1 MGPSKG
7 RRISQVCTAILLFL
21 LAGYFIYYCIGV
33 KDLSRR
39 VKTSISGPYAINRSL
54 REIQKNISHL
64 RFYAE
69 NLKTHSDLQTIGMI
83 KIEVPHLYFEIEEDL
98 QFVRQ
103 RFQDPHQEVEDIFED
118 YQDLKIK
125 QDALLE
131 MAGSKDLAEIAEFV
145 ELYLNPR
152 YAQINADMQDVF
164 NITDDMQRDLYFYSG
179 KMEQESI
186 FWSFVFVSSTAFM
199 LLLLQV
205 LLKWFHQKLYQK
217 NFQFDL
223 LSFNID
229 ETFLIFDRN
238 KKCCDFVAANIE
250 RVLGI
255 PFESI
260 KDDRGQLYS
269 YMDGLSAGVIH
280 EKMHKNGVTEKQWRT
295 QIRFKRPD
303 TGQLRSLD
311 VCFYHVGGEKYIA
324 TLFDRTK
331 EDEIQQNLRDALLQ
345 AQNADNAK
353 RDFLSRMSHEIRTP
367 MNAIIGMTEIASA
380 CLQDREKV
388 KDCLVKIG
396 YSSRHLLLL
405 INDILDMSRIENN
418 KMMISREPFDFYEL
432 IGQLG
437 AVFMPQAKQ
446 KGVKFSQSLI
456 GFEQDGNYLG
466 DALRINQILL
476 NLLSNAVK
484 FTPEGG
490 EILLEITRLPSKDK
504 LERIR
509 FLVKDNGIGM
519 TEEALA
525 RIFDPF
531 EQADATITRRFGGSG
546 LGMSITKN
554 LVTLMDGFIEVKSK
568 PGAGTC
574 CMVEIP
580 FEKAGFTMPD
590 SDSISSLRVLAVTE
604 DRSHLTKLLEKMRVS
619 AAFADTVP
627 AVSEELLK
635 ARDAGKPFDICILDR
650 DLPGLFALNGDLFQG
665 EGAPVIVLAASAFM
679 GEEECAR
686 HAGVVVFL
694 KKPVTDFSL
703 YRALLDASR
712 KKRLIGKIKTDMP
725 LAGLRILVA
734 EDNELNWEI
743 TKELLRLHGAQAECA
758 VDGEKAVKAF
768 LSHEPGYFD
777 AILMDVQMPVL
788 DGYGAARRIRAS
800 GRPDAGKIPM
810 LAATANAFPEDVS
823 QAAAAGM
830 DGHIAKPIDMER
842 LINALLPLLDK

>member
-7 RRISQVCTAILLFL
+7 RRISQFCTAILLFL

-33 KDLSRR
+33 KDLSQR
-39 VKTSISGPYAINRSL
+39 VKTSISGPYAVNRSL

-69 NLKTHSDLQTIGMI
+69 NLKSHSDLQTISMI

-98 QFVRQ
+98 QFVRL
-103 RFQDPHQEVEDIFED
+103 RFQDSHQEAEDIFED
-118 YQDLKIK
+118 YQDLKKK
-125 QDALLE
+125 QNALLE
-131 MAGSKDLAEIAEFV
+131 MAGNHDLAEIAEFV

-164 NITDDMQRDLYFYSG
+164 NITDEMQRDLYFYSG

-229 ETFLIFDRN
+229 ETFLIFDRD
-238 KKCCDFVAANIE
+238 KKHCNFVAANIE

-519 TEEALA
+519 TEKALA

-580 FEKAGFTMPD
+580 FEKAGFTLPD
-590 SDSISSLRVLAVTE
+590 SVSSLRVLAVTE

-619 AAFADTVP
+619 AAFADTAA

-810 LAATANAFPEDVS
+810 LAATANVFPEDVS